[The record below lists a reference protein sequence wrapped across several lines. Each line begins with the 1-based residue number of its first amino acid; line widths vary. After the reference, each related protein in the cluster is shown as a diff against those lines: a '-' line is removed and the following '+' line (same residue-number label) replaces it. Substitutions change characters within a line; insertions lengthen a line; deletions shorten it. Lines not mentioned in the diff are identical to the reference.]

1 MADVRLDIGA
11 PLIARVTRRSL
22 HEMALEPGKTV
33 HALIKA
39 VAVDRPSL
47 GRRGTRPRRG

>member
-1 MADVRLDIGA
+1 
-11 PLIARVTRRSL
+11 
-22 HEMALEPGKTV
+22 MALEPGKTV

-47 GRRGTRPRRG
+47 GRRGTRAERG